1 MPNHIVLFQPE
12 IPQNTGNI
20 ARTCAATDTTLHLIR
35 PLGFSVEEKMVRRA
49 GLDYW
54 KFVDIHYYDSIEEFF
69 EQNPGNYYML
79 SKFGKKF
86 HSEMDYSNTGE
97 DHYFVFGRETS
108 GLPDWVKD
116 NYNESLLR
124 VPMTSD
130 VRSLNLSNTAML
142 LVYEALRQQGYP
154 ELI

>member
-1 MPNHIVLFQPE
+1 
-12 IPQNTGNI
+12 
-20 ARTCAATDTTLHLIR
+20 
-35 PLGFSVEEKMVRRA
+35 
-49 GLDYW
+49 
-54 KFVDIHYYDSIEEFF
+54 DIHYYDSIEDFF
-69 EQNPGNYYML
+69 GQNPGNYYML

-116 NYNESLLR
+116 KYNESWLR

-130 VRSLNLSNTAML
+130 VRSLNLSNTAKL

-154 ELI
+154 ELIYEELYNMDQYAVIDLLKTRRSIRKFTEEKLSGETIKMLVEAAQSASASSYVQA